1 MKIRLGYVAISL
13 TLNDYIH
20 YKTLSFSQYQKLGT
34 EKANVKL
41 TEIILDNLIVLENI
55 LRYNVKNGIYFYRL
69 SQNMI
74 PLATHPEVDFD
85 YITPFLTK
93 WKRIGQWIKRHQIRV
108 DFHPDQ
114 FCVLNS
120 HRQEVVT
127 SSIKILEFIYAIY
140 QALGIDNGKV
150 VLHIGSSVIGKKES
164 IERFKK
170 NFFQLPLPLQQMIL
184 LENDDKIYTIEDTL
198 ALCEE
203 LHLQMV
209 LDYHHYRCNHTQHN
223 LDPFLSRI
231 LAAWKESGYPP
242 KVHFSSPKSKQEKR
256 AHSFYLDYKSFVQ
269 FLEVIK
275 KYPYDVDIMLE
286 CKGKDEALFRLVRQL
301 KFLYPVKFFKQAV
314 FTLTEDSQE
323 KNSH

>member
-41 TEIILDNLIVLENI
+41 TEIILDNLTVLENI

-93 WKRIGQWIKRHQIRV
+93 WKKIGEYIERHQIRV

-150 VLHIGSSVIGKKES
+150 VLHIGSSVMGKKES

-170 NFFQLPLPLQQMIL
+170 NFFQLPFPLQQMIL

-209 LDYHHYRCNHTQHN
+209 LDYHHYRCNHTQYN
-223 LDPFLSRI
+223 LDHFLPRI
-231 LAAWKESGYPP
+231 LATWEKSGYPP

>member
-20 YKTLSFSQYQKLGT
+20 YKTLSFSQYQKLEK
-34 EKANVKL
+34 EKADQKL
-41 TEIILDNLIVLENI
+41 KIIILDNLTALEKI
-55 LRYNVKNGIYFYRL
+55 LQYNVKNGIYFYRL

-74 PLATHPEVDFD
+74 PLATHPDVDFD
-85 YITPFLTK
+85 YITPFLSK
-93 WKRIGQWIKRHQIRV
+93 WKKIGEYIERHQIRI

-120 HRQEVVT
+120 HREEVVN

-150 VLHIGSSVIGKKES
+150 VLHIGSSVMGKENS
-164 IERFKK
+164 IDRFKK
-170 NFFQLPLPLQQMIL
+170 NFFQLSLPLRQMIL

-209 LDYHHYRCNHTQHN
+209 LDYHHYRCHHTEDN
-223 LDPFLSRI
+223 LAQLLPRI
-231 LAAWKESGYPP
+231 FATWKDSGYPP
-242 KVHFSSPKSKQEKR
+242 KVHFSSPKSKHEKR
-256 AHSFYLDYKSFVQ
+256 AHSFFLHYKNFVQ
-269 FLEVIK
+269 FLEIIK
-275 KYPYDVDIMLE
+275 KYPGDVDIMLE
-286 CKGKDEALFRLVRQL
+286 CKGKDEALLRLARQL
-301 KFLYPVKFFKQAV
+301 KFFTHLKFSKQAI
-314 FTLTEDSQE
+314 FTLDDNGKKQ
-323 KNSH
+323 

>member
-20 YKTLSFSQYQKLGT
+20 YKTLSYSQYQKLGS
-34 EKANVKL
+34 EKANKKL
-41 TEIILDNLIVLENI
+41 TEIILNNLNVLENI

-74 PLATHPEVDFD
+74 PLATHPEVNFD

-93 WKRIGQWIKRHQIRV
+93 WQKIGQFIKHHQIRV

-120 HRQEVVT
+120 HHEEVVT
-127 SSIKILEFIYAIY
+127 SSIKILEFIYHIY

-150 VLHIGSSVIGKKES
+150 VLHIGSSVMGKKES

-170 NFFQLPLPLQQMIL
+170 NFFQLPLPLQQMIM

-198 ALCEE
+198 TLCED
-203 LHLQMV
+203 LHIQMV
-209 LDYHHYRCNHTQHN
+209 LDYHHYRCCHTKYN
-223 LDPFLSRI
+223 LEQFLPRI
-231 LAAWKESGYPP
+231 FATWVDSTYPP
-242 KVHFSSPKSKQEKR
+242 KVHFSSPKSRQEKR
-256 AHSFYLDYKSFVQ
+256 AHSFYLDYKSFIQ
-269 FLEVIK
+269 FLEIIK

-301 KFLYPVKFFKQAV
+301 KFLNQVKFSKQAV
-314 FTLTEDSQE
+314 FTLTIE
-323 KNSH
+323 N

>member
-41 TEIILDNLIVLENI
+41 TEIILDNLNVLENI

-150 VLHIGSSVIGKKES
+150 VLHIGSSVMGKKES

-209 LDYHHYRCNHTQHN
+209 LDYHHYRCNHTQYN
-223 LDPFLSRI
+223 LDHFLSRI
-231 LAAWKESGYPP
+231 FATWKESGYPP

-301 KFLYPVKFFKQAV
+301 KFLYPVKFSKQAV